1 MRLHILYI
9 EYMIKGKKNEYEYE
23 YKCKLLRLNLKYLC
37 PDHRQAG
44 RHLCGERPLFPAT
57 GTEAGS
63 GALPGVEKVSGVL
76 GSGGGVLG

>member
-1 MRLHILYI
+1 LRLHILYI
-9 EYMIKGKKNEYEYE
+9 EYMIKGKKNKYE